1 MSIGHTLLQP
11 GPMLS
16 LFQEYIFFIENAM
29 FSLVKR
35 NLLESYAVFK
45 GRNKGGN
52 EIFRKIIEN

>member
-1 MSIGHTLLQP
+1 
-11 GPMLS
+11 MLF
-16 LFQEYIFFIENAM
+16 LFQEYFFCIENAM

-45 GRNKGGN
+45 GGNKGGN